1 MVDSCEVPLDVW
13 LMKGQQLETAKDHA
27 AKAEK
32 GQLRSSSY
40 TPSGSLPT
48 LPLNNQYHSQ

>member
-48 LPLNNQYHSQ
+48 LPLNNQHHSQ